1 MHGYGVGVLV
11 EIVDESQC
19 VLVLM
24 SCEEG
29 YSDNMVH
36 LRRKVIQ
43 EVVSV
48 YSESCPSLKVEEFL
62 IDPQDLAYP
71 VKTPRE
77 RRVYSVCD
85 TLLAVI
91 EGRPFLVTDEGH
103 KELKS
108 ILTDES
114 LSDIN
119 NLSLLGGRNIKV
131 SADLNYLI

>member
-1 MHGYGVGVLV
+1 M
-11 EIVDESQC
+11 
-19 VLVLM
+19 
-24 SCEEG
+24 
-29 YSDNMVH
+29 
-36 LRRKVIQ
+36 
-43 EVVSV
+43 
-48 YSESCPSLKVEEFL
+48 EEFL

-91 EGRPFLVTDEGH
+91 EGRSFLVTDEGH

-119 NLSLLGGRNIKV
+119 NLSLLGGRDIKV
-131 SADLNYLI
+131 RIHTHTHQLV

>member
-1 MHGYGVGVLV
+1 M
-11 EIVDESQC
+11 DESQC

-29 YSDNMVH
+29 YSDNMVC
-36 LRRKVIQ
+36 LRRKLIQ
-43 EVVSV
+43 EVMSV
-48 YSESCPSLKVEEFL
+48 YSESCSSLKVEEFL

-71 VKTPRE
+71 VKTPSQ
-77 RRVYSVCD
+77 RRVYSVYD

-114 LSDIN
+114 FSDIN
-119 NLSLLGGRNIKV
+119 NVSLLGGRDIKV
-131 SADLNYLI
+131 INF